1 MTIGDLIKG
10 SLRLIGVIAS
20 GETPSADEMK
30 DSLSSLNVMLDGWST
45 KRLTIYAS
53 TLDSLTLAVGTA
65 SYTVGTG
72 GTFNTSRPT
81 RVLSAYTRDSNG
93 NDCDLKVY
101 TERDRYNEIVDKDT
115 SGRPEELFYDSS
127 YTLGTIYLYPV
138 PEQAYTLYM
147 ESLKPLSQL
156 SGYTTEISLPDGYL
170 RALKYNLAI
179 ELAPEFGAS
188 VPIEV
193 AGIALDSLTD
203 IMNLNAPEVTAKLDI
218 PGAYSPM
225 NIYTGR

>member
-1 MTIGDLIKG
+1 MTIGELLKS

-20 GETPSADEMK
+20 GEAPSADEMK
-30 DSLSSLNVMLDGWST
+30 DALSALNVMLDGWST

-53 TLDSLTLAVGTA
+53 TLDSLALAAGTT

-93 NDCDLKVY
+93 NDCGLKVY
-101 TERDRYNEIVDKDT
+101 TESDRYSEIVDKDA
-115 SGRPEELFYDSS
+115 SGRPEEMFYNSS
-127 YTLGTIYLYPV
+127 YALGIIYLYPV
-138 PEQAYTLYM
+138 PDQEYTLYM

-170 RALKYNLAI
+170 RAIKYNLAI
-179 ELAPEFGAS
+179 EEAPEFGAS
-188 VPIEV
+188 IPLEV
-193 AGIALDSLTD
+193 GLIATESLND